1 MCIHRNAHTHTR
13 KDLYVCTRLC
23 EYIGYTHIY
32 VCMQACVHVLTA
44 PSKLHSEPSTLAHT
58 YVG

>member
-1 MCIHRNAHTHTR
+1 M
-13 KDLYVCTRLC
+13 YVCACLC

-32 VCMQACVHVLTA
+32 VCTQACVHVLTV
-44 PSKLHSEPSTLAHT
+44 PISLHSEPSTLAHT

>member
-1 MCIHRNAHTHTR
+1 M
-13 KDLYVCTRLC
+13 YVCTCLC

-32 VCMQACVHVLTA
+32 VCTQARVHVLTV
-44 PSKLHSEPSTLAHT
+44 PISLHSEPSTLAHT